1 LIRALPAL
9 LPVWTFR
16 LVRLL
21 QTLSPFGASQPLHL
35 CGSLLPIWSVLTL
48 ETLRR
53 I

>member
-1 LIRALPAL
+1 LIRALAAL

-21 QTLSPFGASQPLHL
+21 QTLRPFGASWPLQL
-35 CGSLLPIWSVLTL
+35 RGSVLPLWFVLTL